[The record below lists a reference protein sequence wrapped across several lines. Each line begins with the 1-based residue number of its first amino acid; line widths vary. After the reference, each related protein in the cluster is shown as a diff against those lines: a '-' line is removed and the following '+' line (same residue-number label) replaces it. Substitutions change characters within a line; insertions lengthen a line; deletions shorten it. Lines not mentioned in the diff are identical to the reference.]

1 LVAADSLPFVSYR
14 SETPQ
19 IAALFHIHNVVL
31 GTIFSFLKVHGEAH
45 VRCRGGLGDQQVG
58 QQEVGEQQMKKTA
71 FLFLIFAMA
80 AYPAVAKPD
89 HHNQRYQRGVAAN
102 YAHQAIMHGRLIVR
116 IR

>member
-31 GTIFSFLKVHGEAH
+31 GTILSFLKVHGEAH

-58 QQEVGEQQMKKTA
+58 QREVGEQQMKKTA

-80 AYPAVAKPD
+80 AYPAVAKRIITISAI
-89 HHNQRYQRGVAAN
+89 NVALRPITRIKR
-102 YAHQAIMHGRLIVR
+102 IMHRRLIVR